1 MDHDR
6 LLEEYTGKIESL
18 LIPYL
23 EELTRDASAYHPFMG
38 GVYESLAEFV
48 LRGGKRLASS
58 STLLTYKGYKGALDE
73 GILTVARGVEL
84 YRHAILVH
92 DDLVDMDD
100 YRRGGETVQRRFAK
114 GFDERFGMGAAVFS
128 GNILLTL
135 AFESFLESGFPH
147 EKILKVMQLFGR
159 NERAVNESQILDQA
173 FEYKRP
179 TYKEWEVMASK
190 RAVSLFNSTLLTGAI
205 LGDAPRDDMKP
216 LDQASHHI
224 GFSFDIQDDIIGTFA
239 DEEEYGRPAG
249 GDLRFWKKPLHMV
262 YTLEMAGEEE
272 IREIEG
278 LVGKTD
284 ITREEMERVREIIR
298 NCGALER
305 AKEKSRDHAEKAIEF
320 INKTKMDQEVK
331 DFFTSFIGYV
341 ADSLEWYK

>member
-6 LLEEYTGKIESL
+6 LLEEYTGKIEDAL
-18 LIPYL
+18 RPYL
-23 EELTRDASAYHPFMG
+23 ANLVKEASAYHPFMG
-38 GVYESLAEFV
+38 EVYESLAEFV

-73 GILTVARGVEL
+73 GILTVAQGVEL

-100 YRRGGETVQRRFAK
+100 YRRGGESIHRHFAG
-114 GFDERFGMGAAVFS
+114 GFDERFGMGTAVFS

-135 AFESFLESGFPH
+135 AFQRFLESGFSH
-147 EKILKVMQLFGR
+147 EKILRVMQLFGK

-179 TYKEWEVMASK
+179 DYGEWEVMARK
-190 RAVSLFNSTLLTGAI
+190 RAASLFNSTLLTGAI
-205 LGDAPRDDMKP
+205 LADAPEEDMAL
-216 LDQASHHI
+216 LDEAAVAI
-224 GFSFDIQDDIIGTFA
+224 GYSFDIQDDIIGTFA
-239 DEEEYGRPAG
+239 GEEEYGRPPG

-262 YTLEMAGEEE
+262 YTLEMAPEEE
-272 IREIEG
+272 IEEIEA

-284 ITREEMERVREIIR
+284 ISQEEMKRVREIIR

-305 AKEKSRDHAEKAIEF
+305 AKEKSRDHAERAVELIK
-320 INKTKMDQEVK
+320 KTSMEQDVK

-341 ADSLEWYK
+341 ADSLEWYR